1 MNDIAKRK
9 KIMLKH
15 QQHHLRIFILI
26 WIEFKFVQMRI
37 CDADIN
43 VESGVYA
50 KLARVQ
56 WNILLLNICTK

>member
-1 MNDIAKRK
+1 
-9 KIMLKH
+9 MLKH

-43 VESGVYA
+43 VESGVYT